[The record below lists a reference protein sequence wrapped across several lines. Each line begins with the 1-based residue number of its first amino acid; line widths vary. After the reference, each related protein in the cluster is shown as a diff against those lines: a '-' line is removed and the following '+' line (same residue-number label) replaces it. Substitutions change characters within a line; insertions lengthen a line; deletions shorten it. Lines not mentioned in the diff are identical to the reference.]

1 MAAMR
6 LILLLAL
13 TRSTC
18 SLKLERR
25 ALLRGSGAAL
35 AAPLLPAYAASIP
48 TWDLGNGIKMPTLAL
63 NTVGLSAEASER
75 AVKLAVEAGIAHVDF
90 HPGVERD
97 GVASALRSLPRD
109 ALFLTTKVRSPQGSA
124 ALTPVQA
131 ADLVK
136 RQLDEDRKILGV
148 EKVDMWMLRETPN
161 GEVIQAQWRVL
172 EDAQRAGVVG
182 ALGVVNYCE
191 KQLDCLLQTAR
202 VTPCLDYYCLHPG
215 MGKDSHGLRSYA
227 AKRGIRAF
235 AYGAI
240 GEPGPS
246 RALLEGE
253 VLVRIAKAHN
263 VSPAQVAVRWNLQN
277 GNAVSARPTA
287 EFGLGTSACRSDGSC
302 ASGLRDRAF
311 AVMGFALTAAEM
323 REIDA
328 MTAPDNVPCL
338 FSKACNPDL
347 GSGSAADPL
356 NLNSVIQ
363 GASARV

>member
-1 MAAMR
+1 MR
-6 LILLLAL
+6 LSILLAL

-35 AAPLLPAYAASIP
+35 AAPLLPAYASSIP
-48 TWDLGNGIKMPTLAL
+48 TWDVGNGIKMPTLAL

-90 HPGVERD
+90 HPGIERD
-97 GVASALRSLPRD
+97 GVANALRSLPRD
-109 ALFLTTKVRSPQGSA
+109 ALFLTTKVRSPQGQT
-124 ALTPVQA
+124 LTPVQA

-148 EKVDMWMLRETPN
+148 DKVDLWMLRETPN
-161 GEVIQAQWRVL
+161 CEVIQAQWRVL
-172 EDAQRAGVVG
+172 EDAQSAGVMD

-191 KQLDCLLQTAR
+191 KQLDCLLKTAR
-202 VTPCLDYYCLHPG
+202 VKPCLDYYCLHPG
-215 MGKDSHGLRSYA
+215 MGSDAHGLRSYA
-227 AKRGIRAF
+227 AKRGIKTF

-253 VLVRIAKAHN
+253 VLTRIAKAHN
-263 VSPAQVAVRWNLQN
+263 VSPAQVAVRWLLQN

-328 MTAPDNVPCL
+328 LAAPDNVPCL

-347 GSGSAADPL
+347 GTGSATDPL
-356 NLNSVIQ
+356 NLNSVLQ
-363 GASARV
+363 GASARVRT